1 MSDTVISQCS
11 NFLIFKMNHP
21 ADVEYIRK
29 MVPNISEEIV
39 EKQKTLQAGTCLAF
53 GQGFKIP
60 LIIKLDMP
68 DPEPRSG
75 NCDVVT
81 IWDGNEGKVTDEEE
95 EEEDYEVPRML
106 QEENQRPSNLNPEF
120 TSSKNEEPIKFNE
133 ETKPNLMQGTE
144 ENNNIGQAK
153 EDIVAVPEIPNNLF
167 QNEYKPTINT
177 NVPDNI
183 GLGITSPIVETENK
197 EVPPMSNIEL
207 DRKPKKVVETTNGIA
222 ASNLEPSSFIDIS
235 KSFQNNTTLK
245 ADVKEETVTPDI
257 IIPGGQ
263 NISGAFM
270 EGFKGINV
278 AQEEQ
283 K

>member
-1 MSDTVISQCS
+1 
-11 NFLIFKMNHP
+11 
-21 ADVEYIRK
+21 
-29 MVPNISEEIV
+29 
-39 EKQKTLQAGTCLAF
+39 
-53 GQGFKIP
+53 
-60 LIIKLDMP
+60 
-68 DPEPRSG
+68 
-75 NCDVVT
+75 
-81 IWDGNEGKVTDEEE
+81 
-95 EEEDYEVPRML
+95 
-106 QEENQRPSNLNPEF
+106 
-120 TSSKNEEPIKFNE
+120 
-133 ETKPNLMQGTE
+133 
-144 ENNNIGQAK
+144 
-153 EDIVAVPEIPNNLF
+153 
-167 QNEYKPTINT
+167 
-177 NVPDNI
+177 
-183 GLGITSPIVETENK
+183 
-197 EVPPMSNIEL
+197 MSNIEL

>member
-1 MSDTVISQCS
+1 
-11 NFLIFKMNHP
+11 
-21 ADVEYIRK
+21 
-29 MVPNISEEIV
+29 
-39 EKQKTLQAGTCLAF
+39 
-53 GQGFKIP
+53 
-60 LIIKLDMP
+60 
-68 DPEPRSG
+68 
-75 NCDVVT
+75 
-81 IWDGNEGKVTDEEE
+81 
-95 EEEDYEVPRML
+95 
-106 QEENQRPSNLNPEF
+106 
-120 TSSKNEEPIKFNE
+120 
-133 ETKPNLMQGTE
+133 MQNTE